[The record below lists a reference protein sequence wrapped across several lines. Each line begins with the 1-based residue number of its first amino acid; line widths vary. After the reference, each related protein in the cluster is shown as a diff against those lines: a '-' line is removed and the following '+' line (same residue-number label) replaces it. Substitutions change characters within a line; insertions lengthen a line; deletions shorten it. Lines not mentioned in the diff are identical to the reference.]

1 MQKSLLKYLIL
12 ASITIT
18 SCSIDLKT
26 KELAKSELKGKSII
40 LIDKIFNL
48 TYVENHA
55 VAFGFL
61 GNISKKLRLTLIFL
75 VTISITFAGFY
86 MIWKMREKEFRILL
100 PLFIL
105 LAGAFG
111 NILDRAMNG
120 YVTDF
125 FDFHY
130 TSQYSFPVFNVA
142 DVLINIGVILILIQF
157 KDFNRIIDN
166 LFNKTT

>member
-1 MQKSLLKYLIL
+1 M
-12 ASITIT
+12 IT
-18 SCSIDLKT
+18 SCSLDLKT
-26 KELAKSELKGKSII
+26 KELAKSELKGKSIV
-40 LIDKIFNL
+40 LIDNIFNL

-61 GNISKKLRLTLIFL
+61 GNISRKLRLPLIFL
-75 VTISITFAGFY
+75 VTISAAFAGFY
-86 MIWKMREKEFRILL
+86 MIWKMRDRQFRILL
-100 PLFIL
+100 PLFVL

-142 DVLINIGVILILIQF
+142 DVLINIGIILILIQF

-166 LFNKTT
+166 LFTREAN